1 MRRRDFI
8 LLFGSVAAAWPLASR
23 AQEAGRTYR
32 IGGMSASALS
42 QPYWVAV
49 FDELR
54 RAGYAEGQN
63 LMVDWRPY
71 SSHVELI
78 AAFAAELAQ
87 SKPDVIVA
95 VGDAAIRAAQN
106 VTKTIPILGSTD
118 DMVASGLINSLARPE
133 GNTTGT
139 SIFAAELDGKR
150 QELLLEVVPG
160 LHNITALADSRTTS
174 TSRLSSLKEAADAR
188 NVELS
193 IHSIAKPEEISA
205 ALEQARASGAAA
217 VNVLSSPLLYVNR
230 GIVIQKVAA
239 LRLPA
244 IYQAPEVAEEGGCL
258 GYGPRV
264 TQFYRELMA
273 PMLIKLLRGVKPADL
288 PIEQPT
294 KFELAVNLKTAKT
307 LGLKIPE
314 SFLVRAD
321 EVIE

>member
-23 AQEAGRTYR
+23 AQEAGRTCR
-32 IGGMSASALS
+32 IGGMSASPLS

-54 RAGYAEGQN
+54 RAGYVEGQN
-63 LMVDWRPY
+63 LIVDWRPY

-78 AAFAAELAQ
+78 PAFAAELAQ

-160 LHNITALADSRTTS
+160 LHNIAALADSRTTS

-188 NVELS
+188 NVRA
-193 IHSIAKPEEISA
+193 IHS
-205 ALEQARASGAAA
+205 
-217 VNVLSSPLLYVNR
+217 
-230 GIVIQKVAA
+230 
-239 LRLPA
+239 
-244 IYQAPEVAEEGGCL
+244 
-258 GYGPRV
+258 
-264 TQFYRELMA
+264 FYRETGGDFGGPGA
-273 PMLIKLLRGVKPADL
+273 GS
-288 PIEQPT
+288 
-294 KFELAVNLKTAKT
+294 
-307 LGLKIPE
+307 
-314 SFLVRAD
+314 SFGRRSS
-321 EVIE
+321 